1 MISTCFSI
9 LTQHYPLI
17 DHISSFLS
25 FRDSGTQNRDSE
37 TQNRNTETETLNLV
51 NSVFDLFNTPSQA
64 TTASSIRA
72 STRTIPIASLST
84 ISSTHVPNE
93 DIEPDIDPSTE
104 EEKEQEKEENEDEE
118 DDEGIEKT
126 TVPTEYPFL
135 PNFKPL
141 KVSFGDG
148 KSIKFTEACASMH
161 ALLETLQQGSETADP
176 MPTLTMD
183 DLVKSF
189 KEQASHALTENSI
202 IIEIST
208 DLQIVFHIIY
218 EMLAKADKS
227 FKNAGS
233 ILRICNSKNRRR
245 FSSPL
250 SDEVI
255 AHINNLLHEWV
266 LQLINNDIVDKNS
279 VQGQT
284 LSTIEMVFGQVLVY
298 DSNDNYDALITHM
311 KKLVL
316 NAKKTH
322 RPNLEALLKKCLQ
335 KLIEGRKHDGSIG
348 PHSDMKLGS
357 EVVGSGKFFHS
368 KHENMTHPGG
378 LSLAPANLQ
387 TLATEL
393 QAALKASI
401 ERIRGIVE
409 ATGDEAL
416 DLFGLIKPLDV
427 DFNDHPADAP
437 SPDLGI
443 SSILLPLSSSSSTL
457 SGGLAVDSSGAGQ
470 GETTDKFA
478 PSSTSIFSSS
488 GLSSATSGSGQGSS
502 SSSVPKTVH
511 HFGIGT
517 DKRYEFH
524 SITTDSNEGLFVT
537 REGLGA
543 YPVYLTLF
551 ERIVAVLFTHWTDPL
566 LGSWRRY
573 AHQIRVKYAKRG
585 SKSST
590 H

>member
-1 MISTCFSI
+1 LISTCFSI

-25 FRDSGTQNRDSE
+25 FRDSGTQKRDPE

-51 NSVFDLFNTPSQA
+51 NSVFDLYRTPSQA
-64 TTASSIRA
+64 TTPSSIRA
-72 STRTIPIASLST
+72 SPGTIRIASLST
-84 ISSTHVPNE
+84 SSSTHVPNV
-93 DIEPDIDPSTE
+93 DIEPDIEASTE
-104 EEKEQEKEENEDEE
+104 EEKDQEKEENEDEE

-135 PNFKPL
+135 PNFNPP

-148 KSIKFTEACASMH
+148 GKKIKFTEACASMN
-161 ALLETLQQGSETADP
+161 ALLETLREGSETVAP
-176 MPTLTMD
+176 MHSLSMD

-202 IIEIST
+202 VIEIST
-208 DLQIVFHIIY
+208 DLQIVFNIIY
-218 EMLAKADKS
+218 EMLAKTDKS
-227 FKNAGS
+227 FRQAGS

-298 DSNDNYDALITHM
+298 DSNDNYDALISHM

-316 NAKKTH
+316 NAQKTH

-368 KHENMTHPGG
+368 KHENMTNPKG
-378 LSLAPANLQ
+378 LSLRPANLQ
-387 TLATEL
+387 KLATEL
-393 QAALKASI
+393 EAALKASI
-401 ERIRGIVE
+401 ARIGRIVE
-409 ATGDEAL
+409 AKGDKAL
-416 DLFGLIKPLDV
+416 DLFALIKPLDV
-427 DFNDHPADAP
+427 DFNDHPAETP

-443 SSILLPLSSSSSTL
+443 SSTLSSSSSSSTL
-457 SGGLAVDSSGAGQ
+457 SGGLAVD
-470 GETTDKFA
+470 F
-478 PSSTSIFSSS
+478 
-488 GLSSATSGSGQGSS
+488 SGQGSS

-517 DKRYEFH
+517 DKRYKFH
-524 SITTDSNEGLFVT
+524 SITTDSSEGLFVT

-585 SKSST
+585 
-590 H
+590 

>member
-1 MISTCFSI
+1 M
-9 LTQHYPLI
+9 
-17 DHISSFLS
+17 
-25 FRDSGTQNRDSE
+25 
-37 TQNRNTETETLNLV
+37 
-51 NSVFDLFNTPSQA
+51 FDLYRTPSQA
-64 TTASSIRA
+64 TTPSSIRA
-72 STRTIPIASLST
+72 STGNIRIASLST
-84 ISSTHVPNE
+84 SSSTHVPNE
-93 DIEPDIDPSTE
+93 DIEPDIEASTD
-104 EEKEQEKEENEDEE
+104 EEKDQEKEENEDEE

-135 PNFKPL
+135 PNFNPL

-148 KSIKFTEACASMH
+148 GKKIKFTEACASMN
-161 ALLETLQQGSETADP
+161 ALLETLRQGSETAAP
-176 MPTLTMD
+176 MHSLSMD

-202 IIEIST
+202 VIEIST
-208 DLQIVFHIIY
+208 DLQIVFNIIY
-218 EMLAKADKS
+218 EMLAKTDKS
-227 FKNAGS
+227 FRKAGS

-316 NAKKTH
+316 NAQKTH

-368 KHENMTHPGG
+368 KHENMTNPEG
-378 LSLAPANLQ
+378 LSLRPANLQ

-393 QAALKASI
+393 EDALKASI
-401 ERIRGIVE
+401 ARIGRIVE
-409 ATGDEAL
+409 AKGDEAL
-416 DLFGLIKPLDV
+416 DLFALIKPLDV
-427 DFNDHPADAP
+427 DFNDHPAETP

-443 SSILLPLSSSSSTL
+443 SSTLSSSSSSSTL
-457 SGGLAVDSSGAGQ
+457 SGGLAVDFSGAGQ
-470 GETTDKFA
+470 GETTDRFA

-517 DKRYEFH
+517 DKRYKFH
-524 SITTDSNEGLFVT
+524 SITTDSSEGLFVT

-573 AHQIRVKYAKRG
+573 AHQIRVKYAIRG
-585 SKSST
+585 
-590 H
+590 